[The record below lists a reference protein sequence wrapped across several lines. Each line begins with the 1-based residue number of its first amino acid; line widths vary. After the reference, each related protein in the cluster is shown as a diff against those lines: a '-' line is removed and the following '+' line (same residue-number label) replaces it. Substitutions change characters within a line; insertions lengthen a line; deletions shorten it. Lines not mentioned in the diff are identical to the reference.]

1 MKKMEPQCWELKVMN
16 TKIDDQ
22 AVLVLYWIIVLFPG
36 EKRPH
41 DLKDLLTG
49 WPPAISQTSE
59 TQIKGNLGRFG
70 DMKVDGN
77 PISNHGSPEKAL
89 RAYFMQFDFYQNLQ
103 VGNYTNLIS
112 QTNVTC

>member
-22 AVLVLYWIIVLFPG
+22 AVLVLYRIIVLFPG

-59 TQIKGNLGRFG
+59 TQIKDNL
-70 DMKVDGN
+70 
-77 PISNHGSPEKAL
+77 
-89 RAYFMQFDFYQNLQ
+89 
-103 VGNYTNLIS
+103 
-112 QTNVTC
+112 